1 MVSIHDTSKYHNY
14 LVGIKPQEFVLHP
27 NTILDY
33 IHTNHPIIYNN
44 ISNNMSLF
52 NKLNSLHLNYTFFM
66 VIDEDVTSNMSLDYL
81 YNGHVNLDIH
91 SMLVSESGKSITIM
105 NNKVN
110 GSDILFR
117 NIKLQNGVINI
128 IKKNFSSNK

>member
-1 MVSIHDTSKYHNY
+1 
-14 LVGIKPQEFVLHP
+14 
-27 NTILDY
+27 
-33 IHTNHPIIYNN
+33 
-44 ISNNMSLF
+44 
-52 NKLNSLHLNYTFFM
+52 M